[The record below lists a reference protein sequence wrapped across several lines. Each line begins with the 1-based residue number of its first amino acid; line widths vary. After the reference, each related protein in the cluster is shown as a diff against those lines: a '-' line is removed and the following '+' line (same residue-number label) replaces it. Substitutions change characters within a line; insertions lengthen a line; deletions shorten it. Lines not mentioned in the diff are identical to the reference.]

1 MSNPTF
7 TAEDKAF
14 LRAILDDPAD
24 TTARLVYAD
33 WLDDRSDPRGT
44 YLRVEMDLRAEPDP
58 DGERAGALREQLA
71 GLKRDIDPDWLA
83 CFDRPRIEGCDKYF
97 AFRCP
102 KKWEQ
107 LRTTKDARVRYCEG
121 CGQSVHYCGSIREAQ
136 RHADLGECVAISL
149 TVLRKPGD
157 VLFDDGEL
165 MGDVDLGEADDS
177 EDLDD
182 ID

>member
-14 LRAILDDPAD
+14 LRAILATPAD

-44 YLRVEMDLRAEPDP
+44 YLRAEMDLQTQPDP
-58 DGERAGALREQLA
+58 NGPHAGALRERLA
-71 GLKRDIDPDWLA
+71 NLKRDIDPDWLA
-83 CFDRPRIEGCDKYF
+83 CFDRPRIEGCKQF
-97 AFRCP
+97 VFVCP

-107 LRTTKDARVRYCEG
+107 LRTTEDVGVRYCEG
-121 CGQSVHYCGSIREAQ
+121 CRRNVYYCDSVAVAQ
-136 RHADLGECVAISL
+136 RHADAGECVAVSL
-149 TVLRKPGD
+149 TVLRKPDD
-157 VLFDDGEL
+157 VIFHNADLLGEIE
-165 MGDVDLGEADDS
+165 MGDRDDS
-177 EDLDD
+177 EDPDD